1 MSALFSKKNR
11 EVLLTPLG
19 LNNPVTVQ
27 VLGICSA
34 LAVTAQLEPAI
45 VMGLSVTVITAFSN
59 VVISLIKNL
68 IPDMVRI
75 PSFIVVIASF
85 VTLLQMVMQAY
96 VPGLYAT
103 LGLFIPLIVVNCIVL
118 GRAEAFAAK
127 NNALSS
133 MFDGIG
139 MGLGFTIALTL
150 LGAVREFLG
159 TGRVFNLSIIPEEYG
174 MLVFV
179 LAPGAF
185 IALGYLIALI
195 NSKADVDDID
205 HLSNRRVR
213 TVGEQLSNQ
222 FAVGLARKI
231 GRASC
236 RERG

>member
-1 MSALFSKKNR
+1 MNNFKVMMNGIIKENPTF
-11 EVLLTPLG
+11 VLLLG
-19 LNNPVTVQ
+19 MCPT
-27 VLGICSA
+27 LGTTSSA
-34 LAVTAQLEPAI
+34 I
-45 VMGLSVTVITAFSN
+45 NGMGMGLATMFVLICSN
-59 VVISLIKNL
+59 VVISLIKN
-68 IPDMVRI
+68 PDMVRI

-127 NNALSS
+127 NNAVAS

-159 TGRVFNLSIIPEEYG
+159 TGKVFDFAIFPEEYG

-195 NSKADVDDID
+195 NSLKK
-205 HLSNRRVR
+205 N
-213 TVGEQLSNQ
+213 
-222 FAVGLARKI
+222 
-231 GRASC
+231 
-236 RERG
+236 